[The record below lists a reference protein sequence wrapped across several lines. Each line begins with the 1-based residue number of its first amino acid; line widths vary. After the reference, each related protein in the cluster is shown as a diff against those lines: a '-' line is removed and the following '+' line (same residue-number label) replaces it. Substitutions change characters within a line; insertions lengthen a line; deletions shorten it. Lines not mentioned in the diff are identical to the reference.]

1 MELLTSPIMPSPFAF
16 YVMGR
21 SLGYVV
27 KGDAESIVDFRERGN
42 ESGRRVQSLRLVID
56 VSQLVVT
63 VHELV
68 AER

>member
-16 YVMGR
+16 YVIGR
-21 SLGYVV
+21 SLAYVV
-27 KGDAESIVDFRERGN
+27 KGDTESIVDFRERGN